1 MAEKMN
7 NSHDVDMLPIGQR
20 IAWMMAIWALSVGV
34 MVAVTMLIRAW
45 LVG

>member
-1 MAEKMN
+1 MAEELHN
-7 NSHDVDMLPIGQR
+7 RHDDDLLPMRQR
-20 IAWMMAIWALSVGV
+20 IAWMIAIWALSVGT